1 MPTAD
6 LVLGNSLQLRGGPA
20 HNCNELHSPY
30 RRDTSACRP
39 DATASGGAGFSLHL
53 VGRAARNCY
62 QVGPRPR
69 RLGSRQRATPTGATP
84 A

>member
-30 RRDTSACRP
+30 QRDTSACRP

-62 QVGPRPR
+62 RVLGRA
-69 RLGSRQRATPTGATP
+69 GSRQQATPTGATP